1 MIKNMV
7 SVMDFGSSKITMLV
21 GVGDVN
27 RSFRL
32 LASADCEYEGFANGE
47 FIDSN
52 NLHEAI
58 SSALNCVERELE
70 CKVDNIYIGVPAEFC
85 FVHDDILT
93 KTFNKKTKIT
103 PKIIDDLFVEDREKN
118 PYPSHTIINKAP
130 LYFVINDENKTNE
143 PVGQFATK
151 IQARTS
157 YILVEN
163 KFKLLIGG
171 IMKAIGVKNYDFIS
185 NTLAESI
192 YLIDENKRNEGA
204 ILVDCGHISTS
215 VSQVLG
221 DGIKELKSFSMGG
234 GFITADL
241 SRILDIS
248 YEEAEELKRQAILT
262 LKPSGVDVY
271 ETKGG
276 KKFAVKTVNEIILA
290 RVDKIVELI
299 VKCVDNFEM
308 ELPSY
313 IPIFLTGGGLNYYEG
328 IKDYFRREIGREVKL
343 VAPKALIYSKPDLSS
358 SISLLNMSINLY
370 K

>member
-7 SVMDFGSSKITMLV
+7 TVLDFGSSKITMLV

-58 SSALNCVERELE
+58 GVAINSIERELE

-93 KTFNKKTKIT
+93 KTFNKKTKLT
-103 PKIIDDLFVEDREKN
+103 PKIIDDLFVEDKENN

-130 LYFVINDENKTNE
+130 LYYIINDENKTNE
-143 PVGQFATK
+143 PIGQYATK
-151 IQARTS
+151 IQSRTG
-157 YILVEN
+157 YVLVEN

-171 IMKAIGVKNYDFIS
+171 IMKSMGIKHYDFIS

-221 DGIKELKSFSMGG
+221 DGLKELKSFSMGG

-241 SRILDIS
+241 SRILELS
-248 YEEAEELKRQAILT
+248 YEEAEDIKNQAILT

-276 KKFAVKTVNEIILA
+276 KKVAVKTVNEIILA
-290 RVDKIVELI
+290 RIDKIVELI
-299 VKCVDNFEM
+299 KKCIDNFEM
-308 ELPSY
+308 ELPAY
-313 IPIFLTGGGLNYYEG
+313 IPIFLTGGGLNYFEG
-328 IKDYFRREIGREVKL
+328 IKDYFRREVDRPVEL
-343 VAPKALIYSKPDLSS
+343 VSPGALIYRKPDLSS
-358 SISLLNMSINLY
+358 SISLLNMTINLY